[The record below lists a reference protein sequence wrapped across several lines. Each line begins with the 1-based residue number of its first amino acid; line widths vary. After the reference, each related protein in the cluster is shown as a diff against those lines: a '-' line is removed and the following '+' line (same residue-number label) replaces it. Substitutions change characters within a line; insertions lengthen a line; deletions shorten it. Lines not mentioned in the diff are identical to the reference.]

1 MTRARRGF
9 TLLEMSV
16 VLVIMAIAATLAVPA
31 LVDLGQVTP
40 RHTAASLLDLL
51 HASRALAIDSDVTVT
66 LLVDPVTGNY
76 RADSTGVQGTG
87 VVAAGQM
94 PLQGDEAMVTDL
106 PRLRYT
112 FAPTGAALADTVRV
126 RGADSSVV
134 VFVDPWSGVATSN
147 AHD

>member
-16 VLVIMAIAATLAVPA
+16 VLAIMAIAVTLVVPA

-40 RHTAASLLDLL
+40 RHTAASLLALL
-51 HASRALAIDSDVTVT
+51 QSSRAVAIDSNVTVT
-66 LLVDPVTGNY
+66 LLLDPISGNF
-76 RADSTGVQGTG
+76 RADSTGVRGTG
-87 VVAAGQM
+87 PVAAGQLV
-94 PLQGDEAMVTDL
+94 LQGGEALTTDL
-106 PRLRYT
+106 PRLRYV

-147 AHD
+147 AHY